1 MLNGAVPVRSRRPA
15 ADPPARGRRRPR
27 SGYARPGEPIAGPAD
42 PEQVSTTT
50 NTAVVAMHDL
60 LIVDVPATGRV
71 LVTSDLHL
79 PAATTP
85 AATWVGRELA
95 TVLDSWIG
103 PGVLVLGGDALELL
117 GTGSSEP
124 RQILS
129 IHSRWAAAVRRFAE
143 GEERRVVGTAGAP
156 PAPAA

>member
-50 NTAVVAMHDL
+50 NTAVVAIHDL
-60 LIVDVPATGRV
+60 LVVDVPATGRV

-79 PAATTP
+79 PAGVTP

-95 TVLDSWIG
+95 GALDSWIG
-103 PGVLVLGGDALELL
+103 PGVLILAGDALELL
-117 GTGSSEP
+117 GTSSSEP
-124 RQILS
+124 RQILA
-129 IHSRWAAAVRRFAE
+129 IQSRLADAVRRFAD
-143 GEERRVVGTAGAP
+143 GEDRQVVYVGGNHDL
-156 PAPAA
+156 